1 MDQRNL
7 EKAMDL
13 YGRLITGEEVSKKVN
28 KDLYDSY
35 VSNPEV
41 FDILDTVLKKS
52 NLKLYEYNDSLFV
65 CAAPGNKVFGF
76 TNDELKKEIGLRLN
90 KELYLAY
97 YIIFETI
104 LLFYENTQD
113 VVSREYVKAT
123 DVVEAVNT
131 GLSVVLKKMGTQA
144 LTEVEENSFKLI
156 ATLWDE
162 LPVTAQNEDMSSL
175 KAARGSKIGLTKL
188 VFNFLKSQEMFFDNG
203 DRYYATDRFRA
214 IVKNYYEEASG
225 RLLDIARGGEWD
237 AAY

>member
-13 YGRLITGEEVSKKVN
+13 YGRLISGEEVSKKVN

-41 FDILDTVLKKS
+41 YDILDIVLKKS
-52 NLKLYEYNDSLFV
+52 NLRLYEYQDALFI

-76 TNDELKKEIGLRLN
+76 TNDQLKKEIGLRLN

-97 YIIFETI
+97 YIMFEVV

-113 VVSREYVKAT
+113 VISREYVKAT
-123 DVVEAVNT
+123 DVVEAVT
-131 GLSVVLKKMGTQA
+131 AGLSVVMRKLGTQVMS
-144 LTEVEENSFKLI
+144 EVEESSFKVI
-156 ATLWDE
+156 AVLWDE
-162 LPVTAQNEDMSSL
+162 LPITAQNEDFSSL
-175 KAARGSKIGLTKL
+175 KAARGSRIGMVKL
-188 VFNFLKSQEMFFDNG
+188 VFNFLKTQDMFFENG
-203 DRYYATDRFRA
+203 DKYYATDRFRA

-225 RLLDIARGGEWD
+225 RLLNIARGGE
-237 AAY
+237 